1 MKNLLEFLKNHFHWA
16 LFVLLEVLSAVL
28 LFQYNNYQNSVWFT
42 TANWAVGKVYEG
54 TAWVESFFSLSK
66 VNEDLT
72 LRNFYLERQVTQL
85 RRLYDEATAPEA
97 SAQEQQEIEKL
108 AQYKLIPAKVVTNE
122 LHLSNNLITIN
133 KGAKDSVE
141 VGMGVACGK
150 GVVGVVFLTSDH
162 YSVVIPVLNM
172 KSSRISCAIRNRG
185 YFGVLRWD
193 GKDAGIAYVEDI
205 PRLARFKRGEWVE
218 TNGYST
224 IFPPGVLVGQ
234 IKQVYNSRDGLSY
247 RLQVRLSTDF
257 GNLRDVVVISDKSI
271 AERMRIMQAARDS
284 LKLNVS
290 E

>member
-1 MKNLLEFLKNHFHWA
+1 MRNLLEFLKNHFHWF
-16 LFVLLEVLSAVL
+16 LFVLLEVLCAVL

-42 TANWAVGKVYEG
+42 SANWVTGKVYEW
-54 TAWVESFFSLSK
+54 TSWMESFFSMTK
-66 VNEDLT
+66 ANEDLT

-85 RRLYDEATAPEA
+85 RRLYAEATTETDVK
-97 SAQEQQEIEKL
+97 EQQELEKL
-108 AQYKLIPAKVVTNE
+108 QQYKLIPAKVVTNE
-122 LHLSNNLITIN
+122 LHLANNLITID
-133 KGAKDSVE
+133 KGEKDGVE

-150 GVVGVVFLTSDH
+150 GVVGVVYLTSAH
-162 YSVVIPVLNM
+162 YSIVIPVLNM

-193 GKDAGIAYVEDI
+193 GRDAGIAYVEDI
-205 PRLARFKRGEWVE
+205 PRHARFNKGDWVE
-218 TNGYST
+218 TNGFST
-224 IFPPGVLVGQ
+224 IFPSGILVGQ

-257 GNLRDVVVISDKSI
+257 GNLRDVVVISDKTI
-271 AERMRIMQAARDS
+271 AERMRLMQAARDS

>member
-1 MKNLLEFLKNHFHWA
+1 MRNLLEFLKNHFHWF
-16 LFVLLEVLSAVL
+16 LFVLLEVLCAVL
-28 LFQYNNYQNSVWFT
+28 LFQYNNYQHSVWFT
-42 TANWAVGKVYEG
+42 SANWVTGKVYEW
-54 TAWVESFFSLSK
+54 TSWMESFFSMTK

-85 RRLYDEATAPEA
+85 RRLYAEATTETDVK
-97 SAQEQQEIEKL
+97 EQQELEKL
-108 AQYKLIPAKVVTNE
+108 QQYKLIPAKVVTNE
-122 LHLSNNLITIN
+122 LHLANNLITID
-133 KGAKDSVE
+133 KGEKDGVE

-150 GVVGVVFLTSDH
+150 GVVGVVYLTSAH
-162 YSVVIPVLNM
+162 YSIVIPVLNM

-193 GKDAGIAYVEDI
+193 GRDAGIAYVEDI
-205 PRLARFKRGEWVE
+205 PRHARFNKGDWVE
-218 TNGYST
+218 TNGFST
-224 IFPPGVLVGQ
+224 IFPSGILVGQ

-257 GNLRDVVVISDKSI
+257 GNLRDVVVISDKTI
-271 AERMRIMQAARDS
+271 AERMRLMQAARDS

>member
-1 MKNLLEFLKNHFHWA
+1 MRNLLEFLRNHFHWF
-16 LFVLLEVLSAVL
+16 LFVLLEALCAVL

-42 TANWAVGKVYEG
+42 SANWVTGKVYEW
-54 TAWVESFFSLSK
+54 TSWMESFFSMTK

-72 LRNFYLERQVTQL
+72 LRNFYLERQVAQL
-85 RRLYDEATAPEA
+85 RRLYAEATTETDVK
-97 SAQEQQEIEKL
+97 EQQELEKL
-108 AQYKLIPAKVVTNE
+108 QQYKLIPAKVVTNE
-122 LHLSNNLITIN
+122 LHLANNLITID
-133 KGAKDSVE
+133 KGEKDGVE

-150 GVVGVVFLTSDH
+150 GVVGVVYLTSTY
-162 YSVVIPVLNM
+162 YSIVIPVLNM

-193 GKDAGIAYVEDI
+193 GRDAGIAYVEDI
-205 PRLARFKRGEWVE
+205 PRHARFNKGDWVE
-218 TNGYST
+218 TNGFST
-224 IFPPGVLVGQ
+224 IFPAGILVGQ

-257 GNLRDVVVISDKSI
+257 GNLRDVVVISDKTI
-271 AERMRIMQAARDS
+271 AERMRLMQAARDS

>member
-1 MKNLLEFLKNHFHWA
+1 MRNLLEFLKNHFHWF
-16 LFVLLEVLSAVL
+16 LFVLLEVLCAVL

-42 TANWAVGKVYEG
+42 SANWVTGKVYEW
-54 TAWVESFFSLSK
+54 TSWMESFFSMTK

-85 RRLYDEATAPEA
+85 RRLYAEATTETDVKER
-97 SAQEQQEIEKL
+97 QELEKL
-108 AQYKLIPAKVVTNE
+108 QQYKLIPAKVVTNE
-122 LHLSNNLITIN
+122 LHLANNLITID
-133 KGAKDSVE
+133 KGEKDGVE

-150 GVVGVVFLTSDH
+150 GVVGVVYLTSAH
-162 YSVVIPVLNM
+162 YSIVIPVLNM

-193 GKDAGIAYVEDI
+193 GRDAGIAYVEDI
-205 PRLARFKRGEWVE
+205 PRHARFNKGDWVE
-218 TNGYST
+218 TNGFST
-224 IFPPGVLVGQ
+224 IFPPGILVGQ

-257 GNLRDVVVISDKSI
+257 GNLRDVVVISDKTI
-271 AERMRIMQAARDS
+271 AERMRLMQAARDS

>member
-1 MKNLLEFLKNHFHWA
+1 MRNLLEFLKNHFHWF
-16 LFVLLEVLSAVL
+16 LFVLLEALCAVL

-42 TANWAVGKVYEG
+42 SANWVTGKVYEW
-54 TAWVESFFSLSK
+54 TSWMESFFSMTK

-85 RRLYDEATAPEA
+85 RRLDAEATTETDVK
-97 SAQEQQEIEKL
+97 EQQELEKL
-108 AQYKLIPAKVVTNE
+108 QQYKLIPAKVVTNE
-122 LHLSNNLITIN
+122 LHLANNLITID
-133 KGAKDSVE
+133 KGEKDGVE

-150 GVVGVVFLTSDH
+150 GVVGVVYLTSAH
-162 YSVVIPVLNM
+162 YSIVIPVLNM

-193 GKDAGIAYVEDI
+193 GRDAGIAYVEDI
-205 PRLARFKRGEWVE
+205 PRHARFNKGDWVE
-218 TNGYST
+218 TNGFST
-224 IFPPGVLVGQ
+224 IFPPGILVGQ

-257 GNLRDVVVISDKSI
+257 GNLRDVVVISDKTI
-271 AERMRIMQAARDS
+271 AERMRLMQAARDS